1 MATTTVTA
9 KDTSRAMED
18 IIDRLGE
25 DAVILSTSQKNGK
38 VEMTAT
44 NDSSSIPPKRLKPS
58 QQFSK
63 IFESRML
70 NEQVATNVNTSTL
83 ELTQAVGQ
91 SDGASSSQLSAV
103 RSELKEIKKMLS
115 GVVVTEPQNLND
127 KVASSTAL
135 KLRQAGFSSEIV
147 NILDKSILN
156 KDYENARVAFLRSLA
171 KRLVPDDT
179 QNLNQ
184 SKVIYVIG
192 SSGSGRTTLSAKIA
206 AYFAERSDSKNINE
220 VCLAELDK
228 GEGVISE
235 DLRSYGRLLNINTSL
250 VKSNQTPSMNES
262 NKKMI
267 IDVSLDIEDAY
278 ENITNSRKLYGKN
291 KIAVILSLP
300 GGSSNKLINAL
311 WSSAKDLNPTIALT
325 KLDEC
330 EMGPEEFSNLAEK
343 NSKITIITG
352 TDGIVGTVAVASENV
367 LTQYLKENC

>member
-25 DAVILSTSQKNGK
+25 DAVILSTNQKNGK

-44 NDSSSIPPKRLKPS
+44 NDTSSIPPKRLKPS

-70 NEQVATNVNTSTL
+70 NEQINGGSDNTL
-83 ELTQAVGQ
+83 ELTQAVNQ

-103 RSELKEIKKMLS
+103 RSELKEIKNMLS

-135 KLRQAGFSSEIV
+135 KLRQAGFSSKIV
-147 NILDKSILN
+147 NILDQSILN
-156 KDYENARVAFLRSLA
+156 KDYENARVSFLRSLA
-171 KRLVPDDT
+171 KRLVPNDI

-184 SKVIYVIG
+184 SKIYYVIG

-206 AYFAERSDSKNINE
+206 AYFAERSESKNIDE
-220 VCLAELDK
+220 VCLAEFDK

-235 DLRSYGRLLNINTSL
+235 DLRSYSRLLNLKTCLI
-250 VKSNQTPSMNES
+250 KSNQAPTLNES

-267 IDVSLDIEDAY
+267 IDVSLNIEESY
-278 ENITNSRKLYGKN
+278 ENIRNSRKLFGNN
-291 KIAVILSLP
+291 KIAVILCLP
-300 GGSSNKLINAL
+300 GGSSNKLINTL
-311 WSSAKDLNPTIALT
+311 WSNAKDLNPTIALT

-330 EMGPEEFSNLAEK
+330 EMGPEEFSNLAE
-343 NSKITIITG
+343 NNAKISIITG
-352 TDGIVGTVAVASENV
+352 TDGIVGTVAIASENV
-367 LTQYLKENC
+367 MTQYLKENC

>member
-25 DAVILSTSQKNGK
+25 DAVILSTNQKNGK

-70 NEQVATNVNTSTL
+70 NEQISGGSDNTL
-83 ELTQAVGQ
+83 ELTQAVNQ

-103 RSELKEIKKMLS
+103 RSELKEIKNMLS

-135 KLRQAGFSSEIV
+135 RLRQAGFSSKIV
-147 NILDKSILN
+147 NILDQSILN
-156 KDYENARVAFLRSLA
+156 KDYENARVSFLRSLA
-171 KRLVPDDT
+171 KRLVPNDT

-184 SKVIYVIG
+184 SKIYYVIG

-206 AYFAERSDSKNINE
+206 AYFAERSESKNIDE
-220 VCLAELDK
+220 VCLAEFDK

-235 DLRSYGRLLNINTSL
+235 DLRSYSRLLNLKTSL
-250 VKSNQTPSMNES
+250 IKSNQAPTLNES

-267 IDVSLDIEDAY
+267 IDVSLDIEESY
-278 ENITNSRKLYGKN
+278 ENIRNSRKLFGNN
-291 KIAVILSLP
+291 KIAVILCLP
-300 GGSSNKLINAL
+300 GGSSNKLINTL
-311 WSSAKDLNPTIALT
+311 WSNAKDLNPTIALT

-330 EMGPEEFSNLAEK
+330 EMGPEEFSNLAE
-343 NSKITIITG
+343 NNAKISIITG
-352 TDGIVGTVAVASENV
+352 TDGIVGTVAIASENV
-367 LTQYLKENC
+367 MTQYLKENC

>member
-25 DAVILSTSQKNGK
+25 DAVILSTNQKNGK

-70 NEQVATNVNTSTL
+70 NEQISGGSDNTL
-83 ELTQAVGQ
+83 ELTQAVNQ

-103 RSELKEIKKMLS
+103 RSELKEIKNMLS

-135 KLRQAGFSSEIV
+135 RLRQAGFSSKIV
-147 NILDKSILN
+147 NILDQSILN
-156 KDYENARVAFLRSLA
+156 KDYENARVSFLRSLA
-171 KRLVPDDT
+171 KRLVPNDI

-184 SKVIYVIG
+184 SKIYYVIG

-206 AYFAERSDSKNINE
+206 AYFAERSESK
-220 VCLAELDK
+220 K
-228 GEGVISE
+228 
-235 DLRSYGRLLNINTSL
+235 Y
-250 VKSNQTPSMNES
+250 
-262 NKKMI
+262 
-267 IDVSLDIEDAY
+267 
-278 ENITNSRKLYGKN
+278 
-291 KIAVILSLP
+291 
-300 GGSSNKLINAL
+300 
-311 WSSAKDLNPTIALT
+311 
-325 KLDEC
+325 
-330 EMGPEEFSNLAEK
+330 
-343 NSKITIITG
+343 
-352 TDGIVGTVAVASENV
+352 
-367 LTQYLKENC
+367 